1 MNIHS
6 NEIGSGSLG
15 SFHDEENNFTKPACL
30 KSIDVSS
37 ISTTKECKQ
46 VAKNTYGEPILMI
59 EEKKD
64 EQAEE
69 EPVLLQYRSMA
80 QESLKVS
87 DPKSVDSI
95 KRRNVHISLEK
106 KFEVIMY
113 KDANPKMSWMKIA
126 EKLGVNKS
134 VVKNLSRPAVRA
146 KITEAMKNPHLSKL
160 RKLSQSTKWHKEAL
174 KKNLPVP
181 DSKLKRI
188 KEEEEQ
194 KLLERENA
202 RKPRTCVRNGRKRIT
217 LSEKLEYI
225 KRWEEMTA
233 KNPEISTE
241 EAARKMG
248 LNGGTLMSMVK
259 ISDKIKRAMLI
270 PETADMISIPREKL
284 LRKMFDD
291 AGVDF
296 PPLPE
301 PKPAPEGPADF
312 WFTLS
317 AGDISEVVTTT
328 LSHCQFDQ
336 VEHARFVMNLR
347 ELVESTSGVVV
358 PKDLPK
364 FIPKPK
370 EPRELDED
378 EVVSCDE
385 DEFEAE

>member
-6 NEIGSGSLG
+6 NEFGSRSLG
-15 SFHDEENNFTKPACL
+15 SFHDEENNFTKPPSL
-30 KSIDVSS
+30 NDVSS
-37 ISTTKECKQ
+37 NSTVKESKQ
-46 VAKNTYGEPILMI
+46 VAKTVYGEPILMI
-59 EEKKD
+59 EEKKED
-64 EQAEE
+64 QAEE
-69 EPVLLQYRSMA
+69 EPALLQYRSMA
-80 QESLKVS
+80 QESLKDT
-87 DPKSVDSI
+87 DPKSADST
-95 KRRNVHISLEK
+95 KRRNVILTLEK

-113 KDANPKMSWMKIA
+113 KDANPNMSWRKIA
-126 EKLGVNKS
+126 EKLGVDKN
-134 VVKNLSRPAVRA
+134 VVYNLSRPATRVR
-146 KITEAMKNPHLSKL
+146 ITEAMKNPHLSKL
-160 RKLSQSTKWHKEAL
+160 RKLPPGVGGLKWHKKAL

-181 DSKLKRI
+181 DCKLKRI
-188 KEEEEQ
+188 KEEEQ
-194 KLLERENA
+194 KRRKNND
-202 RKPRTCVRNGRKRIT
+202 KPRTCVRNGRKRIT
-217 LSEKLEYI
+217 LSEKLQYI
-225 KRWEEMTA
+225 KRWEEETA
-233 KNPEISTE
+233 KNPEISIE
-241 EAARKMG
+241 AAARKMELIG
-248 LNGGTLMSMVK
+248 CTLMSMVK
-259 ISDKIKRAMLI
+259 ISDKIKRACLI

-284 LRKMFDD
+284 LRKMFKD

-317 AGDISEVVTTT
+317 ARDISEVVTTS
-328 LSHCQFDQ
+328 LSHCQFDK

-370 EPRELDED
+370 EPRQLLED

>member
-1 MNIHS
+1 MNFHS
-6 NEIGSGSLG
+6 NEIGSRSLG
-15 SFHDEENNFTKPACL
+15 SFHDEENNFTKPA
-30 KSIDVSS
+30 SFDDVSS
-37 ISTTKECKQ
+37 NSTTEKSKQ
-46 VAKNTYGEPILMI
+46 VAKNAYGEPILMI
-59 EEKKD
+59 EEKKE

-87 DPKSVDSI
+87 DPKRADSI
-95 KRRNVHISLEK
+95 KRRNVSLSLEK

-113 KDANPKMSWMKIA
+113 KDANPEMSWMKIA
-126 EKLGVNKS
+126 EKLGVNKNI
-134 VVKNLSRPAVRA
+134 VYNLSQPAVRA
-146 KITEAMKNPHLSKL
+146 RITEAMKNPHLSKL
-160 RKLSQSTKWHKEAL
+160 RKLPPSQGGIKWHKKAL

-181 DSKLKRI
+181 DSQLKRI

-194 KLLERENA
+194 KRRKNND
-202 RKPRTCVRNGRKRIT
+202 KPRTCVRNGRKRIT
-217 LSEKLEYI
+217 LSEKLQYI
-225 KRWEEMTA
+225 KRWEEETA
-233 KNPEISTE
+233 KNPEISLE
-241 EAARKMG
+241 KAARKMG
-248 LNGGTLMSMVK
+248 LIGCTLMSMVK

-284 LRKMFDD
+284 LRKMFED

-347 ELVESTSGVVV
+347 ELVESTSGIVV

-364 FIPKPK
+364 FIPKTK
-370 EPRELDED
+370 EPRQLLED

-385 DEFEAE
+385 DEFDAE